1 MVIFV
6 TITSKYIFG
15 PVPSRRL
22 GRSLGVNNIP
32 YKHCTYACVY
42 CQIGK
47 TPYMTIEREAYYP
60 WNDIVNEVIRG
71 VKTFGEDNI
80 DYITF
85 VPDGEPTLD
94 INIGR
99 EIISIKENTPVKVA
113 VITNGSLLFRE
124 DVRNDLYHA
133 DTVSIK
139 VDAITESVF
148 KRINRPH
155 LKLKLSEILE
165 GIIEFARNFRGKLLV
180 ESMFVHELNDN
191 KEEIDNIANF
201 IVKLRP
207 YKAYIAIPTRPPAEK
222 WVKPSSEKAILIAYN
237 KFTDLLGD
245 CVELLTGYEGASFES
260 ISEDPIQGFLSITSV
275 HPMRLDYAYEFLS
288 KNDLDPEKIIKL
300 LLKEGKII
308 KISYMGHDFIL
319 HKIKRS

>member
-1 MVIFV
+1 MVIFM

-22 GRSLGVNNIP
+22 GRSLGINNIP

-47 TPYMTIEREAYYP
+47 TPYMTIERETYYP

-71 VKTFGEDNI
+71 VKNFGEDNI

-94 INIGR
+94 INIGK
-99 EIISIKENTPVKVA
+99 EIISIKENTLIKVA

-155 LKLKLSEILE
+155 PKLELSRILE
-165 GIIEFARNFRGKLLV
+165 GIVRFARNFRGKLLV
-180 ESMFVHELNDN
+180 ESMFVHGLNDN
-191 KEEIDNIANF
+191 EEEIENIANF
-201 IVKLRP
+201 IAKLKP

-222 WVKPSSEKAILIAYN
+222 WVKPADERAILIAYN
-237 KFTDLLGD
+237 KFTNLLGER
-245 CVELLTGYEGASFES
+245 VELLTGYEGPSFES
-260 ISEDPIQGFLSITSV
+260 VSDDPVQGFLAIISV
-275 HPMRLDYAYEFLS
+275 HPMRLDYAYDFLS
-288 KNDLDPEKIIKL
+288 KSGVDPEKTIKSL
-300 LLKEGKII
+300 LENKKII
-308 KISYMGHDFIL
+308 KISYMGYDFVL
-319 HKIKRS
+319 HKIK